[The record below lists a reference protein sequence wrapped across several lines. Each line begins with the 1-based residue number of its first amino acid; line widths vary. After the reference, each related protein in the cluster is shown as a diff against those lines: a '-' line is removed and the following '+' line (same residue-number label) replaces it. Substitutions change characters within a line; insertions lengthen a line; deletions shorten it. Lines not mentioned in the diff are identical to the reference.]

1 MKHAQTFNPKHA
13 HIFNPGILPGWARRC
28 REVVKLCE
36 INREFLRNVLCAR
49 DPRYKRI
56 LIQKAREIC
65 RKMGGE

>member
-1 MKHAQTFNPKHA
+1 MLRRLIRNTLIYLIRAFCR
-13 HIFNPGILPGWARRC
+13 GGARRC